1 MSFLDDAV
9 GFLSGSGIAS
19 TLVKTA
25 ALGFL
30 VNRLS
35 TSATKSNDTTAVPEN
50 IDNGVRLQVE
60 PDAYA
65 KIPVLYGSAFFG
77 GNIIDAAMTNN
88 NKTMWYAIALT
99 EKTGTKVSDSAA
111 SAYTF
116 NNIYWND
123 QRIIFNA
130 DGITANYTQDRGGNV
145 DKSISNQVKVYLY
158 RGGSTAGVVPSGYTG
173 TVPNAYDIFPNWAS
187 GTHPMTNL
195 VFALVRVDYNREKN
209 VTGIGNML
217 FNISNTMF
225 KPGDVLYDYL
235 TNSTYGAGI
244 DSADINTGTISAL
257 NTYSDAG
264 VAYADQGT
272 GAQTLADRY
281 QINGVIDTAK
291 PVLENADLICSATAS
306 WLSYDS
312 QVGQWGV
319 VINKSGSSIAS
330 FNDTNILGNISVS
343 GTGLADLYN
352 EVKVQFPH
360 RDLRDSADFYKIALS
375 SGDRN
380 ANEEDKTLNITY
392 DIINEPVQAA
402 ILGFIE
408 LKQSRIDLVIRFQ
421 TDFGQVNLKAGD
433 IIDVTNSRFA
443 FTSKLF
449 RIITITEVQDA
460 DGALSMDITA
470 LQYDSNV
477 YSVADIT
484 RYTRSDANGI
494 ITIGSIGV
502 PGTPSVTK
510 YEQDARPRIVATSTA
525 PTGVVEGMEFW
536 LTKDVTTADD
546 ALRSYNLISTQ
557 KPVGG
562 GVYSSGTVVTLDYDS
577 LGATNFLI
585 KTRGFNATT
594 VGPYSD
600 PSGSIYFTPVQITQG
615 IGPDTQAYNS
625 TGGLLTAL
633 ALSTLLGKLG
643 DLFGGDATKS
653 LFGKIFDVFKDTT
666 GIDLVG
672 NASNGSL
679 VVASNIA
686 AKSNGTQVSA
696 SLASID
702 FKTPLQATAAGTAVT
717 AKIKDGTK
725 NKDVLAWNK
734 DEQEWQTIS
743 DCITCDFV
751 NVPPGKGPEEP
762 CKLIIGSK
770 LPTNN
775 FALGSVCQ
783 STTTVPYTGSYFL
796 KFNIQAGRNGA
807 DPVLT
812 SSISS
817 GNKYTIAKAGNTD
830 FTWYGFADN
839 TVGTVVTSASNP
851 ATLFPDGKKAT
862 EITSGKRYKIK
873 AIGTTNFVAIGADSN
888 TVGQEFTATGVG
900 TGTGTVDKATGT
912 GWVYPLGTLKASI
925 PLYAPLVKGVG
936 SFKLYGTDGKL
947 EQTKAIGSCVVHND
961 VIEIPFSNR
970 APGKDYY
977 IVWDA
982 GIATSCACEN
992 EKVDDAVTWT
1002 FTTSETPQLPYK
1014 LEQIGATV
1022 IADDA
1027 LLGDGSTRTRINFSY
1042 TPTSTLCSNSQKLIL
1057 TFSQKVKKGSGVVNI
1072 KDRLAGTTVASLSV
1086 SSATIAQ
1093 IGTTES
1099 YTVDFGTL
1107 SGLEKGKYYD
1117 VTAPVGLLISDSSST
1132 STVVCDKTINQ
1143 PATPDRPSV
1152 AKAWAFKTD
1161 EPLRLVSYE
1170 LCREA
1175 SGNAR
1180 QRTNI
1185 LLTFNKP
1192 ISIKTD
1198 SPALVNIYGAGILG
1212 GTFQKIDLR
1221 GTYANSKYG
1230 TISGKGTYTVIV
1242 NPTNKMDG
1250 NSEYYLN
1257 IPSGVIFD
1265 ATCDVAWDGISDST
1279 TVAWKTDGA
1288 EASPPQKLTLGSI
1301 FFDFN
1306 FGRPV
1311 LPGPGKLN
1319 IISASTG
1326 TLLAQVGSNDIALKS
1341 KTTPFTG

>member
-35 TSATKSNDTTAVPEN
+35 TSATKANDTTAVPEN

-65 KIPVLYGSAFFG
+65 KIPVLYGNAFFG
-77 GNIIDAAMTNN
+77 GNIIDAAMTNS
-88 NKTMWYAIALT
+88 NKTMWYAIALS
-99 EKTGTKVSDSAA
+99 EKTGTKYSDSAA

-123 QRIIFNA
+123 QRIIFNG
-130 DGITANYTQDRGGNV
+130 DGITANYTQDRGGNI
-145 DKSISNQVKVYLY
+145 DRSISNQVKVYLY
-158 RGGSTAGVVPSGYTG
+158 RGGSTAGVVPAGYTG

-235 TNSTYGAGI
+235 TNTTYGAGI

-272 GAQTLADRY
+272 GSQTLADRY

-343 GTGLADLYN
+343 GTGLSDLYN

-360 RDLRDSADFYKIALS
+360 RDLRDSADFYKIALG

-449 RIITITEVQDA
+449 RIITITEVQDQ

-600 PSGSIYFTPVQITQG
+600 PSGSIYFTPVQVTQG

-643 DLFGGDATKS
+643 DLFGGDASKS
-653 LFGKIFDVFKDTT
+653 LFGKIFDTFKTTT

-717 AKIKDGTK
+717 AKIKNGVK

-734 DEQEWQTIS
+734 DEQEWQIIS
-743 DCITCDFV
+743 DCITCDF
-751 NVPPGKGPEEP
+751 PEATLPLGPAEP
-762 CKLIIGSK
+762 CFLTVANKYPS
-770 LPTNN
+770 NN
-775 FALGSVCQ
+775 YTLGGVCQ
-783 STTTVPYTGSYFL
+783 SDSTVPYTGSYFIRFSINPGY
-796 KFNIQAGRNGA
+796 KGA
-807 DPVLT
+807 EAT
-812 SSISS
+812 SSSTISTDS
-817 GNKYTIAKAGNTD
+817 KYTIAFAGNTD
-830 FTWYGFADN
+830 WSWWGFSAN
-839 TVGTVVTSASNP
+839 TVGTVIDSAKAP
-851 ATLFPDGKKAT
+851 TILFPDGKKVT
-862 EITSGKRYKIK
+862 VITANKRYKIK
-873 AIGTTNFVAIGADSN
+873 IVGTTDFTLIGADSN
-888 TVGQEFTATGVG
+888 TVGTEFTATGVG
-900 TGTGTVDKATGT
+900 TGTGVVEKANGT
-912 GWVYPLGTLKASI
+912 GKVYGRGQANAAI

-947 EQTKAIGSCVVHND
+947 EETITIANARIHND
-961 VIEIPFSNR
+961 VVELPFKTR

-982 GIATSCACEN
+982 GIVTSCACEN
-992 EKVDDAVTWT
+992 FKVDDAETWT
-1002 FTTSETPQLPYK
+1002 FTTSETPRDSYTLQNIGYSSLP
-1014 LEQIGATV
+1014 
-1022 IADDA
+1022 ADTA
-1027 LLGDGSTRTRINFSY
+1027 LDDKSVRTRINFSY
-1042 TPTSTLCSNSQKLIL
+1042 TPASSLCSSSQKLVL
-1057 TFSQKVKKGSGVVNI
+1057 TFGQKVKKGNGVITI
-1072 KDRLAGTTVASLSV
+1072 KDRAAQTTIASLSV
-1086 SSATIAQ
+1086 ASATI
-1093 IGTTES
+1093 TEDGGNWN
-1099 YTVDFGTL
+1099 VDFGAL
-1107 SGLEKGKYYD
+1107 SGLEVGKYYD
-1117 VTAPVGLLISDSSST
+1117 VTAPQALLISDSSAT
-1132 STVVCDKTINQ
+1132 SAVVCDQTYNT

-1152 AKAWAFKTD
+1152 AKTWAFKTD
-1161 EPLRLVSYE
+1161 EPLKLVKYE

-1175 SGNAR
+1175 NGNAR

-1185 LLTFNKP
+1185 VLTFNK
-1192 ISIKTD
+1192 SVAIKAD

-1221 GTYANSKYG
+1221 GTYANKKYG
-1230 TISGKGTYTVIV
+1230 IISGSTSKTITV

-1257 IPSGVIFD
+1257 IPAGVIID
-1265 ATCDVAWDGISDST
+1265 ATCGIEWEGITDST

-1288 EASPPQKLTLGSI
+1288 AASPPEKLTLGSI

-1306 FGRPV
+1306 FERPIK
-1311 LPGPGKLN
+1311 PGPGKLN
-1319 IISASTG
+1319 IIAVSDG
-1326 TLLAQVGSNDIALKS
+1326 RLLAQVGSNDIALKS